1 MSDRCT
7 AACLTNIF
15 FSIMSEIIEYT
26 DLSDLEAKSEELYDT
41 FSRVEYVGDVG
52 LNRAKFFCC

>member
-1 MSDRCT
+1 MSK
-7 AACLTNIF
+7 
-15 FSIMSEIIEYT
+15 IIEYT

-41 FSRVEYVGDVG
+41 FSHVEYVGDVG